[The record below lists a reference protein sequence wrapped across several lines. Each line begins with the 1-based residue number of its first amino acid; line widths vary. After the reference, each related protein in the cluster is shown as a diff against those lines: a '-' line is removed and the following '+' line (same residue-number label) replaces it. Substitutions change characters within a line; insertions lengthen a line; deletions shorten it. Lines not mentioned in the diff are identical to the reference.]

1 MKKHTITAVL
11 MTVALT
17 VSGFNCV
24 PYTQASGTSTLSI
37 IRRVDTTGTGGLIH
51 SRYIDED
58 GEEVSIETH
67 SSKTGSRRKAAALPS
82 SYDSREYDLV
92 TPIRN
97 QGVTGSCWSFAAIK
111 ALESDSIRQALV
123 SLNTADFSESHLV
136 WYAYDPLSDIT
147 DSLYGDYLTDA
158 SDPDSYYNLGGNDY
172 IASFI

>member
-1 MKKHTITAVL
+1 

-24 PYTQASGTSTLSI
+24 PYTQASDTSTLSI

-111 ALESDSIRQALV
+111 ALESDRRS
-123 SLNTADFSESHLV
+123 S
-136 WYAYDPLSDIT
+136 P
-147 DSLYGDYLTDA
+147 
-158 SDPDSYYNLGGNDY
+158 
-172 IASFI
+172 